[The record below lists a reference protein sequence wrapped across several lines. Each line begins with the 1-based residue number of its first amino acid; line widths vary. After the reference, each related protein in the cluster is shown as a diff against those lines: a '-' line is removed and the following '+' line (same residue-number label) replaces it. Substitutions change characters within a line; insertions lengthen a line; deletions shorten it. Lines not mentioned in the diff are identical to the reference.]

1 MSGLF
6 GRKSKPKPVDPQMEA
21 NLAEQEAEVEAQ
33 KIAEAK
39 KLQAKKLA
47 GTSGAGLPSLMAP
60 GVTPGS
66 QGNVTPATTLG
77 NNPVYNSQ

>member
-39 KLQAKKLA
+39 KLQAKKVA
-47 GTSGAGLPSLMAP
+47 GTSGAGMPSLMAS
-60 GVTPGS
+60 GVNAGMDRDVPMS
-66 QGNVTPATTLG
+66 SKLG
-77 NNPVYNSQ
+77 RSPVYGKK

>member
-6 GRKSKPKPVDPQMEA
+6 GRKSKPKKVDPEMEA

-39 KLQAKKLA
+39 KLQAKKVA
-47 GTSGAGLPSLMAP
+47 GASGAGLPSLMQP
-60 GVTPGS
+60 GVNAGADRDVPMS
-66 QGNVTPATTLG
+66 TTLG
-77 NNPVYNSQ
+77 RNPVYGKK